1 MSERIGTLKSCV
13 EGPKWAAFPKFL
25 KDACFMYDLKVVYMD
40 IDKGF
45 IRETVRF
52 KVEGSESNLRR
63 LQKDIEIGVEDYN
76 T

>member
-1 MSERIGTLKSCV
+1 MNERTGTLKSYV

-25 KDACFMYDLKVVYMD
+25 KDVCFMYDLKVIYMD
-40 IDKGF
+40 IDKGW

-63 LQKDIEIGVEDYN
+63 LQKAIEIGVEEYN